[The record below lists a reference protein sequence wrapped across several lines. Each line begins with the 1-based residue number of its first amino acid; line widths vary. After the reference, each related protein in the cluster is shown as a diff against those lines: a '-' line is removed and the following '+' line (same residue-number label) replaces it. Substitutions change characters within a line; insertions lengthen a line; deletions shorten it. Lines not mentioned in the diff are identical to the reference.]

1 MGDNNESEDINDNN
15 INNLGN
21 AIEDLENPIEDI
33 ENPIEDIENP
43 IEDIENPVIDN
54 NNKNYMIQEQ
64 DSRDR
69 QIDNSIKKAIAQEE
83 NLESSPRMRRRR
95 KKNKLENSETT
106 EDIVENDKI
115 KQKNINILK
124 NVKSLLCNICKNNN
138 VFKIFSDYSIEFYNK
153 ELGSENDYLYQINNI
168 KVNNK
173 VSLYDIYISILE
185 LYSEQYDFNIS
196 IIYGDK
202 AYEKDNEYVQSKY
215 FGLVPVYYES
225 NNSIIF
231 YEDHQSISNYL
242 KSITKITDK
251 KHVEIYSTLEKLCE
265 LKKKTHSM
273 ANKHYLCM
281 NKYFLIPSVVLSS
294 SSGIASFLASTEY
307 FKDYNLIFTISVG
320 VASSVTTLFQS
331 FSNAFEFSTKA
342 EAHQN
347 AAESYDQLLTQ
358 IRFEKMSSNS
368 NPETFINTIEKQI
381 LDTKQRCKYIVPEF
395 IETEY
400 NEHKFKNYKEYVLK
414 DLLKKFI
421 TLKSEL
427 YYNDLKDTC
436 DFEKIN
442 FKEIEKKL
450 GFDDIKDHDEW
461 CKNNDNSPKSCCC
474 L

>member
-1 MGDNNESEDINDNN
+1 MGDNNRSEDVNDNN

-21 AIEDLENPIEDI
+21 TIEDLENTMGDI
-33 ENPIEDIENP
+33 ENTMGDIENQA
-43 IEDIENPVIDN
+43 IDN
-54 NNKNYMIQEQ
+54 P
-64 DSRDR
+64 
-69 QIDNSIKKAIAQEE
+69 IKKAIAED
-83 NLESSPRMRRRR
+83 NTESSAPLPVPPMRRRR
-95 KKNKLENSETT
+95 IKKKLENLEETT
-106 EDIVENDKI
+106 ENIVDNDKM
-115 KQKNINILK
+115 KEKNITILK
-124 NVKSLLCNICKNNN
+124 NVKSLLCNVCKNNN
-138 VFKIFSDYSIEFYNK
+138 VFKIFSDYSIVFYNK
-153 ELGSENDYLYQINNI
+153 DDNENNYLFQINNI

-185 LYSEQYDFNIS
+185 LYSDEYDFNIS
-196 IIYGDK
+196 IIYGNK
-202 AYEKDNEYVQSKY
+202 SYEKNNEYIQSKY
-215 FGLVPVYYES
+215 FGLIPVYDEN
-225 NNSIIF
+225 NNSIVF
-231 YEDHQSISNYL
+231 YEDYQSISNYL

-251 KHVEIYSTLEKLCE
+251 KHVEIFNTLEKLCE

-320 VASSVTTLFQS
+320 VASSITTLFQT

-358 IRFEKMSSNS
+358 IRFEKMSPNS
-368 NPETFINTIEKQI
+368 NPDTFINTIEKQI

-427 YYNDLKDTC
+427 YYNDLKDTS

>member
-21 AIEDLENPIEDI
+21 TIEDLENTMGDI
-33 ENPIEDIENP
+33 ENQ
-43 IEDIENPVIDN
+43 V
-54 NNKNYMIQEQ
+54 
-64 DSRDR
+64 
-69 QIDNSIKKAIAQEE
+69 IDNSIKKALAED
-83 NLESSPRMRRRR
+83 NTESSAPLPVPPMRRRR
-95 KKNKLENSETT
+95 IKKKLENLEETT
-106 EDIVENDKI
+106 ENIVDNDKM
-115 KQKNINILK
+115 KEKNITILK
-124 NVKSLLCNICKNNN
+124 NVKSLLCNVCKNNN
-138 VFKIFSDYSIEFYNK
+138 VFKIFSDYSIVFYNK
-153 ELGSENDYLYQINNI
+153 DDNENNYLFQINNI

-185 LYSEQYDFNIS
+185 LYSDEYDFNIS
-196 IIYGDK
+196 IIYGNK
-202 AYEKDNEYVQSKY
+202 SYEKNNEYIQSKY
-215 FGLVPVYYES
+215 FGLIPVYDEN
-225 NNSIIF
+225 NNSIVF
-231 YEDHQSISNYL
+231 YEDYQSISNYL

-251 KHVEIYSTLEKLCE
+251 KHVEIFNTLEKLCE

-320 VASSVTTLFQS
+320 VASSITTLFQT

-358 IRFEKMSSNS
+358 IRFEKMSPNS

-461 CKNNDNSPKSCCC
+461 CKNNDSSPKSCCC